1 MPDYELTFIHK
12 GRQRVAVI
20 SGDDHR
26 DAFEALQSLKENAIV
41 GDEIAMII
49 PAPELQF
56 EGVAQ

>member
-26 DAFEALQSLKENAIV
+26 DAFEALQSLKENAVV
-41 GDEIAMII
+41 GDEIVMII

>member
-26 DAFEALQSLKENAIV
+26 DAFEALQSLKETAVI
-41 GDEIAMII
+41 GDEIVMIV
-49 PAPELQF
+49 PFPELQS
-56 EGVAQ
+56 EGVRQ

>member
-41 GDEIAMII
+41 GDEIVMII

-56 EGVAQ
+56 EGMAQ

>member
-1 MPDYELTFIHK
+1 MPDYELIFLHK

-26 DAFEALQSLKENAIV
+26 DAFEALQSIRENAVI
-41 GDEIAMII
+41 GDEIVMVI

-56 EGVAQ
+56 ERVEQ

>member
-41 GDEIAMII
+41 GDEIVMII

-56 EGVAQ
+56 EGAAQ